1 MRQTIVKGS
10 FTKDGDVKSFTFDH
24 SIWSHD
30 CKDPHFVDQPQVF
43 TALGAEVLSNAFD
56 GYNACVFAY
65 GQTGSG
71 KTYTMMGQPG
81 DDGIIPRLCQELFAR
96 TSTADEGTVHTVEVS
111 YLEIYQERVRDLLAV
126 GDGGPVLKVREHSAT
141 GPYVQGLTRL
151 AVTVHSEV
159 EMLMRR
165 GNKLRTTAKTAMNDT
180 SSRSHAVFTLH
191 VSQRTEHIGEKA
203 SRISLVDLAGSERV
217 AKTGATGERLKE
229 GAQINKSLSAL
240 GLVIKALAAAGDGG
254 SDETFVPYRD
264 SVLTWLLKDS
274 LGGNAKTVMI
284 ATISPSIDNIDE
296 TISTLRCVRVATP
309 LSSLTHTK

>member
-10 FTKDGDVKSFTFDH
+10 FTKDGDVKSFTLDH

-96 TSTADEGTVHTVEVS
+96 TSTVDEGTVHTVEVS

-296 TISTLRCVRVATP
+296 TISTLRCVRVATQ

>member
-1 MRQTIVKGS
+1 
-10 FTKDGDVKSFTFDH
+10 
-24 SIWSHD
+24 
-30 CKDPHFVDQPQVF
+30 
-43 TALGAEVLSNAFD
+43 
-56 GYNACVFAY
+56 
-65 GQTGSG
+65 
-71 KTYTMMGQPG
+71 
-81 DDGIIPRLCQELFAR
+81 
-96 TSTADEGTVHTVEVS
+96 
-111 YLEIYQERVRDLLAV
+111 
-126 GDGGPVLKVREHSAT
+126 
-141 GPYVQGLTRL
+141 
-151 AVTVHSEV
+151 
-159 EMLMRR
+159 
-165 GNKLRTTAKTAMNDT
+165 
-180 SSRSHAVFTLH
+180 
-191 VSQRTEHIGEKA
+191 
-203 SRISLVDLAGSERV
+203 LAGSERV